1 MQLAFNNI
9 AKSSPCPRTTERE
22 KKPERTELITD
33 TRGGKKKNP
42 QKTKKP
48 QTVEMIREELTRMR
62 KP

>member
-1 MQLAFNNI
+1 MPKDN
-9 AKSSPCPRTTERE
+9 RER

-33 TRGGKKKNP
+33 TWGGGKKNP